1 MTKER
6 VVVTGIGTVSS
17 VGTGR
22 QQFWNGIVEGRSG
35 VKRVTTARVKEEM
48 QSACKIAAEI
58 VDFDPSKYLEPKQ
71 VRRTDRFIQ
80 FAVAAAQL
88 AVDDAKL
95 DMKQEDPTRVGV
107 VVGSAAGG
115 FETIENQY
123 RVLMERGP
131 DRCSPFTVP
140 MLIVNMAA
148 GWVSILHNAKGPN
161 SCSVTACA
169 TSANSIGDAYMMIER
184 GDADVMFAGGSE
196 APITALC
203 MAGFSSA
210 RTLSTRNAEPEK
222 ASRPFDKDRDGFV
235 MGEGGAILI
244 LESLPHAQ
252 KRGAKIL
259 AELVGYGMT
268 GDAWDIVQPCAD
280 GNGAARAMQAALKQ
294 AGMKPEDVQYINA
307 HGTSTPLGDRAET
320 TAIKTVFGE
329 HATNRKVAVS
339 SSKSMTGHL
348 LGAAGALE
356 SAVCIMAIND
366 SILPPTINLDNPD
379 PECDLDYVANQARHG
394 VNVDVAMSNS
404 FGFGGHNACLL
415 FKKFKS

>member
-22 QQFWNGIVEGRSG
+22 QEFWNGIVEGRSG
-35 VKRVTTARVKEEM
+35 VKRVTTARVVEKM

-161 SCSVTACA
+161 SCTVTACA
-169 TSANSIGDAYMMIER
+169 TSANSIGDAYMMIQR

-307 HGTSTPLGDRAET
+307 HGTSTPLGDRAES

-329 HATNRKVAVS
+329 HATNHKVAVS

-356 SAVCIMAIND
+356 AAVCIMAIND

-379 PECDLDYVANQARHG
+379 SECDLDYVAKVARKG
-394 VNVDVAMSNS
+394 VNIDVALSNS

>member
-6 VVVTGIGTVSS
+6 VVVTGIGAVSA
-17 VGTGR
+17 VGTGIEE
-22 QQFWNGIVEGRSG
+22 FWKGIVQGRSG

-58 VDFDPSKYLEPKQ
+58 VDFDASKYLEPKQ

-115 FETIENQY
+115 FETIEQQY

-161 SCSVTACA
+161 SCTVTACA

-210 RTLSTRNAEPEK
+210 RTLSTRNNEPER

-244 LESLPHAQ
+244 LESLSHAQ

-294 AGMKPEDVQYINA
+294 AGMKPEDVNYINA

-320 TAIKTVFGE
+320 TAIKSVFGE
-329 HATNRKVAVS
+329 HATKHKLAVS

-356 SAVCIMAIND
+356 AAVCIMAIND

-379 PECDLDYVANQARHG
+379 PECDLDYVANVARKG
-394 VNVDVAMSNS
+394 VNIDVALSNS

>member
-22 QQFWNGIVEGRSG
+22 QEFWNGIVEGRSG
-35 VKRVTTARVKEEM
+35 VKRVTTARVVEKM

-161 SCSVTACA
+161 SCTVTACA
-169 TSANSIGDAYMMIER
+169 TSANSIGDAYMMIQR

-329 HATNRKVAVS
+329 HATNHKVAVS

-356 SAVCIMAIND
+356 AAVCIMAIND

-379 PECDLDYVANQARHG
+379 PECDLDYVAKVARKG
-394 VNVDVAMSNS
+394 VNIDVALSNS

>member
-6 VVVTGIGTVSS
+6 VVVTGIGAVSA
-17 VGTGR
+17 VGTGIEE
-22 QQFWNGIVEGRSG
+22 FWNGIVQGRSG

-115 FETIENQY
+115 FDTIEQQY

-161 SCSVTACA
+161 SCTVTACA

-210 RTLSTRNAEPEK
+210 RTLSTRNDEPEK

-244 LESLPHAQ
+244 LESLSHAQ
-252 KRGAKIL
+252 KRGAKIY

-294 AGMKPEDVQYINA
+294 AGMKPEEVNYINA

-329 HATNRKVAVS
+329 HATKHKVAVS

-356 SAVCIMAIND
+356 AAVCIMAIND

-379 PECDLDYVANQARHG
+379 PECDLDYVPKVARKG

>member
-17 VGTGR
+17 LGTGR
-22 QQFWNGIVEGRSG
+22 EAFWNGIVEGRSG

-58 VDFDPSKYLEPKQ
+58 VDFDPAKYLEPKQ

-294 AGMKPEDVQYINA
+294 AGMKPEDVNYINA

-329 HATNRKVAVS
+329 HATKHKVAVS

-356 SAVCIMAIND
+356 AAVCIMAIND

-379 PECDLDYVANQARHG
+379 PECDLDYVAKVARKG
-394 VNVDVAMSNS
+394 VNVDVALSNS

>member
-1 MTKER
+1 
-6 VVVTGIGTVSS
+6 
-17 VGTGR
+17 
-22 QQFWNGIVEGRSG
+22 
-35 VKRVTTARVKEEM
+35 
-48 QSACKIAAEI
+48 
-58 VDFDPSKYLEPKQ
+58 
-71 VRRTDRFIQ
+71 
-80 FAVAAAQL
+80 
-88 AVDDAKL
+88 
-95 DMKQEDPTRVGV
+95 
-107 VVGSAAGG
+107 
-115 FETIENQY
+115 
-123 RVLMERGP
+123 MERGP

-169 TSANSIGDAYMMIER
+169 TSANSIGDAYMMIQR

-294 AGMKPEDVQYINA
+294 ASMKPEDVQYINA
-307 HGTSTPLGDRAET
+307 HGTANMPPNTKWRSVRA
-320 TAIKTVFGE
+320 
-329 HATNRKVAVS
+329 S
-339 SSKSMTGHL
+339 
-348 LGAAGALE
+348 
-356 SAVCIMAIND
+356 
-366 SILPPTINLDNPD
+366 
-379 PECDLDYVANQARHG
+379 Q
-394 VNVDVAMSNS
+394 
-404 FGFGGHNACLL
+404 
-415 FKKFKS
+415 

>member
-22 QQFWNGIVEGRSG
+22 QEFWNGIVEGRSG
-35 VKRVTTARVKEEM
+35 VKRVTTARVTEKM

-169 TSANSIGDAYMMIER
+169 TSANSIGDAYMMIQR

-222 ASRPFDKDRDGFV
+222 ASRPFDQDRDGFV

-329 HATNRKVAVS
+329 HATNHKVAVS

-356 SAVCIMAIND
+356 AAVCIMAIND

-379 PECDLDYVANQARHG
+379 PECDLDYVAKVARKG
-394 VNVDVAMSNS
+394 VNIDVALSNS

>member
-6 VVVTGIGTVSS
+6 VVVTGIGAVSA
-17 VGTGR
+17 VGTGIEE
-22 QQFWNGIVEGRSG
+22 FWKGIVEGRSG

-58 VDFDPSKYLEPKQ
+58 VDFDASKYLEPKQ

-115 FETIENQY
+115 FETIEQQY

-161 SCSVTACA
+161 SCTVTACA

-210 RTLSTRNAEPEK
+210 RTLSTRNDEPER

-244 LESLPHAQ
+244 LESLSHAQ

-294 AGMKPEDVQYINA
+294 AGMKPEDVNYINA

-320 TAIKTVFGE
+320 TAIKSVFGE
-329 HATNRKVAVS
+329 HATKHKLAVS

-356 SAVCIMAIND
+356 AAVCIMAIND

-379 PECDLDYVANQARHG
+379 PECDLDYVANVARKG
-394 VNVDVAMSNS
+394 VNIDVAMSNS

>member
-22 QQFWNGIVEGRSG
+22 QEFWNGIVEGRSG

-169 TSANSIGDAYMMIER
+169 TSANSIGDAYMMIQR

-294 AGMKPEDVQYINA
+294 ASMKPEDVQYINA

-329 HATNRKVAVS
+329 HATKHKVAVS

-356 SAVCIMAIND
+356 AAVCIMAIND
-366 SILPPTINLDNPD
+366 SVLPPTINLDNPD
-379 PECDLDYVANQARHG
+379 AECDLDYVPNVARKG
-394 VNVDVAMSNS
+394 VNIDVALSNS

>member
-1 MTKER
+1 MYFVAHLR
-6 VVVTGIGTVSS
+6 WPNVP
-17 VGTGR
+17 
-22 QQFWNGIVEGRSG
+22 NG
-35 VKRVTTARVKEEM
+35 
-48 QSACKIAAEI
+48 ACKIAAEI

-210 RTLSTRNAEPEK
+210 RTLSTRNDEPEK

-244 LESLPHAQ
+244 LESLSHAQ

-294 AGMKPEDVQYINA
+294 AGMKPEDVNYINA

-329 HATNRKVAVS
+329 HATKHKVAVS

-356 SAVCIMAIND
+356 AAVCIMAIND

-379 PECDLDYVANQARHG
+379 PECDLDYVAKVARKG

>member
-22 QQFWNGIVEGRSG
+22 EEFWNGIVEGRSG
-35 VKRVTTARVKEEM
+35 VKRVTTARVKDEM

-169 TSANSIGDAYMMIER
+169 TSANSIGDAYMMIQR

-294 AGMKPEDVQYINA
+294 ADMKPEDVQYINA

-329 HATNRKVAVS
+329 HATKHKVAVS

-356 SAVCIMAIND
+356 AAVCIMAIND

-379 PECDLDYVANQARHG
+379 PECDLDYVAKVARKG
-394 VNVDVAMSNS
+394 VNVDVALSNS

>member
-22 QQFWNGIVEGRSG
+22 EQFWNGIVEGRSG

-210 RTLSTRNAEPEK
+210 RTLSTRNDEPEK

-244 LESLPHAQ
+244 LESLSHAQ

-294 AGMKPEDVQYINA
+294 AGMKPEDVNYINA

-329 HATNRKVAVS
+329 HATKHKVAVS

-356 SAVCIMAIND
+356 AAVCIMAIND

-379 PECDLDYVANQARHG
+379 PECDLDYVAKVARRG

>member
-17 VGTGR
+17 VGTGIE
-22 QQFWNGIVEGRSG
+22 QFWNGIVEGRSG

-210 RTLSTRNAEPEK
+210 RTLSTRNDEPEK

-244 LESLPHAQ
+244 LESLSHAQ

-294 AGMKPEDVQYINA
+294 AGMKPEDVNYINA

-329 HATNRKVAVS
+329 HATKHKVAVS

-379 PECDLDYVANQARHG
+379 PECDLDYVAKVARRG